1 MPLPIEETMA
11 IRDIRDSVVRVIK
24 GLDPST
30 EAAVLGLMNVL
41 GMVIAERAG
50 SDRAE
55 RERLI
60 TLASGSLGRYVE
72 AYTRDNPLK
81 G

>member
-1 MPLPIEETMA
+1 MPLHIEETMA
-11 IRDIRDSVVRVIK
+11 IRDIRDSVVRVIR
-24 GLDPST
+24 GLDPSP
-30 EAAVLGLMNVL
+30 EAAILGLMNVL

-60 TLASGSLGRYVE
+60 TLSTAGLTRYVD

-81 G
+81 Q